1 MKKKL
6 IKISKI
12 FLVLTLIFSQLS
24 SITKVLAD
32 EITNDDILVNNIE
45 NIEEETNA
53 LAVDGYLNYLE
64 DESLMSLVGVKDENI
79 FKYTVDAKV
88 YTQILTIS
96 GDDIDDNTLYSVR
109 VNEKDSIKMTGSV
122 LKSTKLEGTITDLTN
137 SFNTIIKYT
146 DKVEI
151 TEVQNTE
158 TTESTGTQT
167 TEKEPIVLE
176 YNAVL
181 VYEEQGN
188 SFDEAL
194 TVLYDGY
201 NDGYAFSNGNLIV
214 NAKELPLLPVVPSVE
229 YLYGKLNENNGI
241 TLEISDREGNVITL
255 AETLEEET
263 SEEVVE
269 HLVKNGYT
277 LKFTKGLSISSYSVI
292 VMGDITD
299 DSIFNEDDM
308 KPTMDGYLAEENI
321 PSMDLYLSSHEAD
334 VPGEFEEDTFGTI
347 TFEDIMTINGY
358 LNPVQIDDTQDV
370 QNDNNDLSL
379 ILDVDNT
386 KLYVGDT
393 FKVNVIVKSNNIQD
407 YINGITGLIS
417 NDDKVKLLGITF
429 NEKFIGTY
437 NDENSFVG
445 AGSNLVN
452 DETIMTFEFMAIN
465 EGKSTISVTGMTA
478 SDMNIS
484 DFDELTIDVEIFR
497 KSSVNNLS
505 SLNSDIGTF
514 DTEFDKDV
522 TVYTL
527 TVPSDAKEVILSGS
541 LEDPLST
548 VDGLYKYELNEDKT
562 TAIITVT
569 AEDGSTKTYTV
580 YIIKERPVVTTPV
593 VYYYSSNNYLK
604 ILDID
609 GYELEFNR
617 DVTDY
622 QISVDS
628 DVKSLDITAVAE
640 DSRARVEITGNEGF
654 KTGKNTVIITVKA
667 ENGDIREYKL
677 LVNKVSNESNLTE
690 VEDSSNTAEKVVIII
705 LIILVVFGLLYLIFK
720 KDDDDKQVVNN
731 DNKKEEIKKNSNKK

>member
-32 EITNDDILVNNIE
+32 EITNDDIIVNNIE

-96 GDDIDDNTLYSVR
+96 GDDIDDNTLYSVK

-122 LKSTKLEGTITDLTN
+122 LKSAKLEGTITDLTN

-158 TTESTGTQT
+158 TTEFTDTQT
-167 TEKEPIVLE
+167 TEKEPIVLK

-194 TVLYDGY
+194 TDLYDGY
-201 NDGYAFSNGNLIV
+201 TFSNGNLIV
-214 NAKELPLLPVVPSVE
+214 NAKDLPLLPVVPSIE

-241 TLEISDREGNVITL
+241 KLEISDREGNTITL

-299 DSIFNEDDM
+299 DSIFDKDDM

-321 PSMDLYLSSHEAD
+321 PSMDLYLSSHETD

-393 FKVNVIVKSNNIQD
+393 LKVNVIVKSNNIQD

-452 DETIMTFEFMAIN
+452 DETIMTLEFMAIS

-478 SDMNIS
+478 SDVNINP
-484 DFDELTIDVEIFR
+484 FDELTIDVEISR

-514 DTEFDKDV
+514 DTVFDKDV

-569 AEDGSTKTYTV
+569 AEDGSIKAYTV
-580 YIIKERPVVTTPV
+580 YIIKERPVVATPV

-604 ILDID
+604 LLDID
-609 GYELEFNR
+609 GYELDFNR

-654 KTGKNTVIITVKA
+654 KTGKNTVVITVKA

-677 LVNKVSNESNLTE
+677 LVNKDSDKSNLTE
-690 VEDSSNTAEKVVIII
+690 VEEDSSNTAEKVVIII

-720 KDDDDKQVVNN
+720 KDDDDKQAVNN
-731 DNKKEEIKKNSNKK
+731 DKKKQEIKKNSNKKQK

>member
-96 GDDIDDNTLYSVR
+96 GDDIDDNTLYSVK

-122 LKSTKLEGTITDLTN
+122 LKSAKLEGTITDLTN

-201 NDGYAFSNGNLIV
+201 TFNNGNLIV
-214 NAKELPLLPVVPSVE
+214 NAKDLPLLPVVPSVE

-241 TLEISDREGNVITL
+241 TLEISDREGNTITL

-299 DSIFNEDDM
+299 DSIFDKDDM

-321 PSMDLYLSSHEAD
+321 PSMDLYLSSHETD

-393 FKVNVIVKSNNIQD
+393 LKVNVIVKSNNIQD

-452 DETIMTFEFMAIN
+452 DETIMTLEFMAIS

-478 SDMNIS
+478 SDVNINP
-484 DFDELTIDVEIFR
+484 FDELTIDVEISR

-514 DTEFDKDV
+514 DTVFDKDV

-569 AEDGSTKTYTV
+569 AEDGSIKAYTV
-580 YIIKERPVVTTPV
+580 YIIKERPVVATPV

-604 ILDID
+604 LLDID
-609 GYELEFNR
+609 GYELDFNR
-617 DVTDY
+617 EITNY
-622 QISVDS
+622 EISVDS

-654 KTGKNTVIITVKA
+654 KTGKNTVVITVKA

-677 LVNKVSNESNLTE
+677 LVNKDSDKSNLTE
-690 VEDSSNTAEKVVIII
+690 VEEDSSNTAEKVVIII

-720 KDDDDKQVVNN
+720 KDDDDKQAVNN
-731 DNKKEEIKKNSNKK
+731 DKKKQEIKKNSNKKQK

>member
-32 EITNDDILVNNIE
+32 EITNDDILVNDIG

-64 DESLMSLVGVKDENI
+64 DESLMSLTGIKDGNS
-79 FKYTVDAKV
+79 FKYTVGAKV

-96 GDDIDDNTLYSVR
+96 GDDIDDNTLYSVT

-122 LKSTKLEGTITDLTN
+122 LKSAKLEGTITDLTN

-158 TTESTGTQT
+158 TTESTETQT

-194 TVLYDGY
+194 TNLYDGY
-201 NDGYAFSNGNLIV
+201 IFSNGNLIV

-229 YLYGKLNENNGI
+229 YLYGKLNENNGV
-241 TLEISDREGNVITL
+241 TLEISDREGNIITL

-263 SEEVVE
+263 SEEVE
-269 HLVKNGYT
+269 QLVKNGYT
-277 LKFTKGLSISSYSVI
+277 LKFTKGLSTSSYNVI

-299 DSIFNEDDM
+299 DSIFNKDDM

-321 PSMDLYLSSHEAD
+321 PSMDLYLSSHETE
-334 VPGEFEEDTFGTI
+334 VPDELEEDPFGTI

-358 LNPVQIDDTQDV
+358 LNPIQLDNTQDV
-370 QNDNNDLSL
+370 QNGNTDLGL
-379 ILDVDNT
+379 ILNTDNS

-478 SDMNIS
+478 SDMNI
-484 DFDELTIDVEIFR
+484 DNFDELTIDVEIFR
-497 KSSVNNLS
+497 KSSVNNLN

-541 LEDPLST
+541 LEDPLSI
-548 VDGLYKYELNEDKT
+548 VDGLYKYELNDDKT

-580 YIIKERPVVTTPV
+580 YIIKERPVVVTPV

-628 DVKSLDITAVAE
+628 DVKFLDITAVAE

-654 KTGKNTVIITVKA
+654 KNGKNTVIIAVKA

-690 VEDSSNTAEKVVIII
+690 IEDSSNTAEKVVIII

-720 KDDDDKQVVNN
+720 KDDDDKQAINN
-731 DNKKEEIKKNSNKK
+731 DKKKDEIKKNSNKK

>member
-96 GDDIDDNTLYSVR
+96 GDDIDDNTLYSVK

-122 LKSTKLEGTITDLTN
+122 LKSAKLEGTITDLTN

-201 NDGYAFSNGNLIV
+201 TFNNGNLIV
-214 NAKELPLLPVVPSVE
+214 NAKDLPLLPVVPSVE

-241 TLEISDREGNVITL
+241 TLEISDREGNTITL

-299 DSIFNEDDM
+299 DSIFNKNDM
-308 KPTMDGYLAEENI
+308 KPTMDGYLAEESI
-321 PSMDLYLSSHEAD
+321 PSMDLYLSSQKTE

-358 LNPVQIDDTQDV
+358 LNPVQMDNTQDV

-393 FKVNVIVKSNNIQD
+393 FRVSTIVKSNSIND

-452 DETIMTFEFMAIN
+452 DETIMTFEFMATR

-484 DFDELTIDVEIFR
+484 DFDELTIDVEISR

-514 DTEFDKDV
+514 DTVFDKDV

-569 AEDGSTKTYTV
+569 AEDGSIKAYTV
-580 YIIKERPVVTTPV
+580 YIIKERPVVATPV

-604 ILDID
+604 LLDID
-609 GYELEFNR
+609 GYELDFNR

-654 KTGKNTVIITVKA
+654 KTGKNTVVITVKA

-677 LVNKVSNESNLTE
+677 LVNKDSDKSNLTE
-690 VEDSSNTAEKVVIII
+690 VEEDSSNTAEKVVIII

-731 DNKKEEIKKNSNKK
+731 DKKKQEIKKNSNKKQK

>member
-53 LAVDGYLNYLE
+53 LAVDGYLNYIE

-96 GDDIDDNTLYSVR
+96 GDDIDDNTLYSVK

-122 LKSTKLEGTITDLTN
+122 LKSAKLEGTITDLTN

-158 TTESTGTQT
+158 TTEFTDTQT
-167 TEKEPIVLE
+167 TEKEPIVLK

-194 TVLYDGY
+194 TDLYDGY
-201 NDGYAFSNGNLIV
+201 TFSNGNLIV
-214 NAKELPLLPVVPSVE
+214 NAKDLPLLPVVPSIE

-241 TLEISDREGNVITL
+241 KLEISDREGNTITL

-299 DSIFNEDDM
+299 DSIFDKDDM

-321 PSMDLYLSSHEAD
+321 PSMDLYLSSHETD

-393 FKVNVIVKSNNIQD
+393 LKVNVIVKSNNIQD

-452 DETIMTFEFMAIN
+452 DETIMTLEFMAIS

-478 SDMNIS
+478 SDVNINP
-484 DFDELTIDVEIFR
+484 FDELTIDVEISR

-514 DTEFDKDV
+514 DTVFDKDV

-569 AEDGSTKTYTV
+569 AEDGSIKAYTV
-580 YIIKERPVVTTPV
+580 YIIKERPVVATPV

-604 ILDID
+604 LLDID
-609 GYELEFNR
+609 GYELDFNR

-654 KTGKNTVIITVKA
+654 KTGKNTVVITVKA

-677 LVNKVSNESNLTE
+677 LVNKDSDKSNLTE
-690 VEDSSNTAEKVVIII
+690 VEEDSSNTAEKVVIII

-731 DNKKEEIKKNSNKK
+731 DKKKQEIKKNSNKKQK

>member
-96 GDDIDDNTLYSVR
+96 GDDIDDNTLYSVK

-122 LKSTKLEGTITDLTN
+122 LKSAKLEGTITDLTN

-201 NDGYAFSNGNLIV
+201 TFNNGNLIV
-214 NAKELPLLPVVPSVE
+214 NAKDLPLLPVVPSVE

-241 TLEISDREGNVITL
+241 TLEISDREGNTITL

-299 DSIFNEDDM
+299 DSIFDKDDM

-321 PSMDLYLSSHEAD
+321 PARDLYLSSHETD

-393 FKVNVIVKSNNIQD
+393 LKVNVIVKSNNIQD

-452 DETIMTFEFMAIN
+452 DETIMTLEFMAIS

-484 DFDELTIDVEIFR
+484 DFDELTIDVEISR

-514 DTEFDKDV
+514 DTVFDKDV

-569 AEDGSTKTYTV
+569 AEDGSIKAYTV
-580 YIIKERPVVTTPV
+580 YIIKERPVVATPV

-604 ILDID
+604 LLDID
-609 GYELEFNR
+609 GYELDFNR

-654 KTGKNTVIITVKA
+654 KTGKNTVVITVKA

-677 LVNKVSNESNLTE
+677 LVNKDSDKSNLTE
-690 VEDSSNTAEKVVIII
+690 VEEDSSNTAEKVVIII

-731 DNKKEEIKKNSNKK
+731 DKKKQEIKKNSNKKQK

>member
-32 EITNDDILVNNIE
+32 QINSDDILVNDIE

-64 DESLMSLVGVKDENI
+64 DESLMSLIGIKDGNS
-79 FKYTVDAKV
+79 FKYTVGAKV

-96 GDDIDDNTLYSVR
+96 GDDIDDNILYSVK
-109 VNEKDSIKMTGSV
+109 VNEKDSIKMTGSD
-122 LKSTKLEGTITDLTN
+122 LKNTKLEGTITDLTN

-151 TEVQNTE
+151 TEVQDAE
-158 TTESTGTQT
+158 TIETQT
-167 TEKEPIVLE
+167 TEKESIVLE

-194 TVLYDGY
+194 TDLYDGY
-201 NDGYAFSNGNLIV
+201 TFCNDSLIV
-214 NAKELPLLPVVPSVE
+214 NAKELPLEPVVPSIE

-241 TLEISDREGNVITL
+241 TLEISDREGNIITL

-263 SEEVVE
+263 SEEVE
-269 HLVKNGYT
+269 QLIKNGYI
-277 LKFTKGLSISSYSVI
+277 LKFTKGLSASSYNVI

-299 DSIFNEDDM
+299 DSIFNKDDM

-321 PSMDLYLSSHEAD
+321 PSMDLYLSSHETE

-358 LNPVQIDDTQDV
+358 LNPVQIEETQDV
-370 QNDNNDLSL
+370 QNDNTDLRL

-393 FKVNVIVKSNNIQD
+393 FKVNAIVKSNDIQD

-452 DETIMTFEFMAIN
+452 DEIIMTFEFMAIS
-465 EGKSTISVTGMTA
+465 EGKSAISVTGMTA
-478 SDMNIS
+478 GDMNI
-484 DFDELTIDVEIFR
+484 DNFDELTIDVEIFR
-497 KSSVNNLS
+497 KSSVNNLN
-505 SLNSDIGTF
+505 SLSSDIGTF

-527 TVPSDAKEVILSGS
+527 IVPSDAKEVILSGS

-548 VDGLYKYELNEDKT
+548 VDGLYKYELNENKT

-580 YIIKERPVVTTPV
+580 YIIKERPVVATPV

-654 KTGKNTVIITVKA
+654 KTGKNAVVITVKA

-677 LVNKVSNESNLTE
+677 LVNKDSDKSNLTE
-690 VEDSSNTAEKVVIII
+690 IEDSSNTAEKVVIII

-720 KDDDDKQVVNN
+720 KDDDDKQAINN
-731 DNKKEEIKKNSNKK
+731 DKKKDEIKKNSNKK

>member
-53 LAVDGYLNYLE
+53 LAVDGYLNYIE

-96 GDDIDDNTLYSVR
+96 GDDIDDNTLYSVK

-122 LKSTKLEGTITDLTN
+122 LKSAKLEGTITDLTN

-201 NDGYAFSNGNLIV
+201 TFNNGNLIV
-214 NAKELPLLPVVPSVE
+214 NAKDLPLLPVVPSVE

-241 TLEISDREGNVITL
+241 TLEISDREGNTITL

-299 DSIFNEDDM
+299 DSIFNKNDM
-308 KPTMDGYLAEENI
+308 KPTMDGYLAEESI
-321 PSMDLYLSSHEAD
+321 PSMDLYLSSHETD

-393 FKVNVIVKSNNIQD
+393 LKVNVIVKSNNIQD

-452 DETIMTFEFMAIN
+452 DETIMTLEFMAIS

-478 SDMNIS
+478 SDVNINP
-484 DFDELTIDVEIFR
+484 FDELTIDVEISR

-514 DTEFDKDV
+514 DTVFDKDV

-569 AEDGSTKTYTV
+569 AEDGSIKAYTV
-580 YIIKERPVVTTPV
+580 YIIKERPVVATPV

-604 ILDID
+604 LLDID
-609 GYELEFNR
+609 GYELDFNR

-654 KTGKNTVIITVKA
+654 KTGKNTVVITVKA

-677 LVNKVSNESNLTE
+677 LVNKDSDKSNLTE
-690 VEDSSNTAEKVVIII
+690 VEEDSSNTAEKVVIII

-731 DNKKEEIKKNSNKK
+731 DKKKQEIKKNSNKKQK

>member
-53 LAVDGYLNYLE
+53 LAVDGYLNYIE

-96 GDDIDDNTLYSVR
+96 GDDIDDNTLYSVK

-122 LKSTKLEGTITDLTN
+122 LKSAKLEGTITDLTN

-158 TTESTGTQT
+158 TTEFTDTQT
-167 TEKEPIVLE
+167 TEKEPIVLK

-194 TVLYDGY
+194 TDLYDGY
-201 NDGYAFSNGNLIV
+201 TFSNGNLIV
-214 NAKELPLLPVVPSVE
+214 NAKDLPLLPVVPSIE

-241 TLEISDREGNVITL
+241 KLEISDREGNTITL

-299 DSIFNEDDM
+299 DSIFDKDDM

-321 PSMDLYLSSHEAD
+321 PSMDLYLSSHETD

-393 FKVNVIVKSNNIQD
+393 LKVNVIVKSNNIQD

-452 DETIMTFEFMAIN
+452 DETIMTLEFMAIS

-484 DFDELTIDVEIFR
+484 DFDELTIDVEISR

-514 DTEFDKDV
+514 DTVFDKDV

-569 AEDGSTKTYTV
+569 AEDGSIKAYTV
-580 YIIKERPVVTTPV
+580 YIIKERPVVATPV

-604 ILDID
+604 LLDID
-609 GYELEFNR
+609 GYELDFNR
-617 DVTDY
+617 EITNY
-622 QISVDS
+622 EISVDS

-654 KTGKNTVIITVKA
+654 KTGKNTVVITVKA

-677 LVNKVSNESNLTE
+677 LVNKDSDKSNLTE
-690 VEDSSNTAEKVVIII
+690 VEEDSSNTAEKVVIII

-731 DNKKEEIKKNSNKK
+731 DKKKQEIKKNSNKKQK

>member
-1 MKKKL
+1 MKKI
-6 IKISKI
+6 IKITKI
-12 FLVLTLIFSQLS
+12 FLVLLTIFSQLS
-24 SITKVLAD
+24 PAATALAD
-32 EITNDDILVNNIE
+32 EIVDNYESVE
-45 NIEEETNA
+45 NSNENVKS
-53 LAVDGYLNYLE
+53 LAINGYLNYNE
-64 DESLMSLVGVKDENI
+64 GEITKSLDGEMNSDNLVIYNVN
-79 FKYTVDAKV
+79 AKV
-88 YTQILTIS
+88 YTQILTRS
-96 GDDIDDNTLYSVR
+96 GDEIEDDVEYSVK
-109 VNEKDSIKMTGSV
+109 VNDNESTVITGSE
-122 LKSTKLEGTITDLTN
+122 LKSGIMGTTTDFTN
-137 SFNTIIKYT
+137 SFNTTIEYT
-146 DKVEI
+146 DTVVISKI
-151 TEVQNTE
+151 DDSNDNQPLTLT
-158 TTESTGTQT
+158 
-167 TEKEPIVLE
+167 
-176 YNAVL
+176 YNAML

-194 TVLYDGY
+194 NNLYDGY
-201 NDGYAFSNGNLIV
+201 TFENNSLIV
-214 NAKELPLLPVVPSVE
+214 YAKELSLAPVVPSMQ
-229 YLYGKLNENNGI
+229 YLYGLLNENNGI
-241 TLEISDREGNVITL
+241 NLEIFDRDKNIV
-255 AETLEEET
+255 TLEETTLESDPTDKYET
-263 SEEVVE
+263 VE
-269 HLVKNGYT
+269 QLIKNGYT
-277 LKFTKGLSISSYSVI
+277 LKFTKGLSKANYNVV
-292 VMGDITD
+292 VMGDVTD
-299 DSIFNEDDM
+299 DSIFDENDM
-308 KPTMDGYLAEENI
+308 LPTMNAYLNEEI
-321 PSMDLYLSSHEAD
+321 MPTMDLYLTEHETD
-334 VPGEFEEDTFGTI
+334 IPGEFVEDPFGTI
-347 TFEDIMTINGY
+347 TFEDVMLSNKY
-358 LNPVQIDDTQDV
+358 LNR
-370 QNDNNDLSL
+370 NDQEEATENINLSL
-379 ILDVDNT
+379 VLDYSNEE
-386 KLYVGDT
+386 LYVGDT
-393 FKVNVIVKSNNIQD
+393 FKVNAIVKSNNIQD

-452 DETIMTFEFMAIN
+452 DETIMTFEFMAIS
-465 EGKSTISVTGMTA
+465 EGKSDISVTGMTA
-478 SDMNIS
+478 SDMNI
-484 DFDELTIDVEIFR
+484 DNFDELTIDVEIFR
-497 KSSVNNLS
+497 KSSVNNLN

-527 TVPSDAKEVILSGS
+527 IVPSDAKEVILSGS

-580 YIIKERPVVTTPV
+580 YIIKERPVVATPV

-654 KTGKNTVIITVKA
+654 KTGKNTVIIAVKA

-690 VEDSSNTAEKVVIII
+690 IEDSSNTAEKVVIII

-720 KDDDDKQVVNN
+720 KDDDDKQAINN
-731 DNKKEEIKKNSNKK
+731 DKKKDEIKKNSNKK

>member
-96 GDDIDDNTLYSVR
+96 GDDIDDNTLYSVK

-122 LKSTKLEGTITDLTN
+122 LKSAKLEGTITDLTN

-201 NDGYAFSNGNLIV
+201 TFNNGNLIV
-214 NAKELPLLPVVPSVE
+214 NAKDLPLLPVVPSVE

-241 TLEISDREGNVITL
+241 TLEISDREGNTITL

-299 DSIFNEDDM
+299 DSIFDKDDM

-321 PSMDLYLSSHEAD
+321 PSMDLYLSSHETD

-393 FKVNVIVKSNNIQD
+393 LKVNVIVKSNNIQD

-452 DETIMTFEFMAIN
+452 DETIMTLEFMAIS

-478 SDMNIS
+478 SDMNINP
-484 DFDELTIDVEIFR
+484 FDELTIDVEISR

-514 DTEFDKDV
+514 DTVFDKDV

-569 AEDGSTKTYTV
+569 AEDGSIKAYTV
-580 YIIKERPVVTTPV
+580 YIIKERPVVATPV

-604 ILDID
+604 LLDID
-609 GYELEFNR
+609 GYELDFNR

-654 KTGKNTVIITVKA
+654 KTGKNTVVITVKA

-677 LVNKVSNESNLTE
+677 LVNKDSDKSNLTE
-690 VEDSSNTAEKVVIII
+690 VEEDSSNTAEKVVIII

-731 DNKKEEIKKNSNKK
+731 DKKKQEIKKNSNKKQK

>member
-53 LAVDGYLNYLE
+53 LAVDGYLNYIE

-96 GDDIDDNTLYSVR
+96 GDDIDDNTLYSVK

-122 LKSTKLEGTITDLTN
+122 LKSAKLEGTITDLTN

-201 NDGYAFSNGNLIV
+201 TFNNGNLIV
-214 NAKELPLLPVVPSVE
+214 NAKDLPLLPVVPSVE

-241 TLEISDREGNVITL
+241 TLEISDREGNTITL

-299 DSIFNEDDM
+299 DSIFDKDDM

-321 PSMDLYLSSHEAD
+321 PSMDLYLSSHETD

-393 FKVNVIVKSNNIQD
+393 LKVNVIVKSNNIQD

-452 DETIMTFEFMAIN
+452 DETIMTLEFMAIS

-484 DFDELTIDVEIFR
+484 DFDELTIDVEISR

-514 DTEFDKDV
+514 DTVFDKDV

-569 AEDGSTKTYTV
+569 AEDGSIKAYTV
-580 YIIKERPVVTTPV
+580 YIIKERPVVATPV

-604 ILDID
+604 LLDID
-609 GYELEFNR
+609 GYELDFNR

-654 KTGKNTVIITVKA
+654 KTGKNTVVITVKA

-677 LVNKVSNESNLTE
+677 LVNKDSDKSNLTE
-690 VEDSSNTAEKVVIII
+690 VEEDSSNTAEKVVIII

-731 DNKKEEIKKNSNKK
+731 DKKKQEIKKNSNKKQK

>member
-96 GDDIDDNTLYSVR
+96 GDDIDDNTLYSVK

-122 LKSTKLEGTITDLTN
+122 LKSAKLEGTITDLTN

-158 TTESTGTQT
+158 TTEFTDTQT
-167 TEKEPIVLE
+167 TEKEPIVLK

-194 TVLYDGY
+194 TDLYDGY
-201 NDGYAFSNGNLIV
+201 TFSNGNLIV
-214 NAKELPLLPVVPSVE
+214 NAKDLPLLPVVPSIE

-241 TLEISDREGNVITL
+241 KLEISDREGNTITL

-299 DSIFNEDDM
+299 DSIFDKDDM

-321 PSMDLYLSSHEAD
+321 PSMDLYLSSHETD

-393 FKVNVIVKSNNIQD
+393 LKVNVIVKSNNIQD

-452 DETIMTFEFMAIN
+452 DETIMTLEFMAIS

-484 DFDELTIDVEIFR
+484 DFDELTIDVEISR

-514 DTEFDKDV
+514 DTVFDKDV

-569 AEDGSTKTYTV
+569 AEDGSIKAYTV
-580 YIIKERPVVTTPV
+580 YIIKERPVVATPV

-604 ILDID
+604 LLNID
-609 GYELEFNR
+609 GYELDFNR
-617 DVTDY
+617 EITNY
-622 QISVDS
+622 EISVDS

-654 KTGKNTVIITVKA
+654 KTGKNTVVITVKA

-677 LVNKVSNESNLTE
+677 LVNKDSDKSNLTE
-690 VEDSSNTAEKVVIII
+690 VEEDSSNTAEKVVIII

-731 DNKKEEIKKNSNKK
+731 DKKKQEIKKNSNKKQK

>member
-6 IKISKI
+6 INISKI

-32 EITNDDILVNNIE
+32 EITNDDILVNDIG

-64 DESLMSLVGVKDENI
+64 DESLMSLIGIKDGNS
-79 FKYTVDAKV
+79 FKYTVGAKV

-96 GDDIDDNTLYSVR
+96 GDDIDDNTLYSVT

-122 LKSTKLEGTITDLTN
+122 LKNAKLEGTITDLTN

-151 TEVQNTE
+151 TEVQNTV
-158 TTESTGTQT
+158 TTESTETQT

-194 TVLYDGY
+194 TNLYDGY
-201 NDGYAFSNGNLIV
+201 IFSNGNLIV
-214 NAKELPLLPVVPSVE
+214 NAKELPLEPVVPSVE

-241 TLEISDREGNVITL
+241 TLEISDREGNIITL

-263 SEEVVE
+263 SEEVE
-269 HLVKNGYT
+269 QLVKNGYT
-277 LKFTKGLSISSYSVI
+277 LKFTKGLSTSSYNVI

-299 DSIFNEDDM
+299 DSIFNKDDM

-321 PSMDLYLSSHEAD
+321 PSMDLYLSSHETE
-334 VPGEFEEDTFGTI
+334 VPDELEEDPFETI

-370 QNDNNDLSL
+370 QNDNNDLGL

-393 FKVNVIVKSNNIQD
+393 FKVNAIVKSNNIQD

-452 DETIMTFEFMAIN
+452 DETIMTFEFMAIS
-465 EGKSTISVTGMTA
+465 EGKSDISVTGMTA
-478 SDMNIS
+478 SDMNI
-484 DFDELTIDVEIFR
+484 DNFDELTIDVEIFR
-497 KSSVNNLS
+497 KSSVNNLN

-580 YIIKERPVVTTPV
+580 YIIKERPVVATPV

-609 GYELEFNR
+609 GYELDFNR

-654 KTGKNTVIITVKA
+654 KNGKNTVIIAVKA

-690 VEDSSNTAEKVVIII
+690 IEDSSNTAEKVVIII

-720 KDDDDKQVVNN
+720 KDDDDKQAINN
-731 DNKKEEIKKNSNKK
+731 DKKKDEIKKNSNKK

>member
-53 LAVDGYLNYLE
+53 LAVDGYLNYIE

-96 GDDIDDNTLYSVR
+96 GDDIDDNTLYSVK

-122 LKSTKLEGTITDLTN
+122 LKSAKLEGTITDLTN

-158 TTESTGTQT
+158 TTEFTDTQT
-167 TEKEPIVLE
+167 TEKEPIVLK

-194 TVLYDGY
+194 TDLYDGY
-201 NDGYAFSNGNLIV
+201 TFSNGNLIV
-214 NAKELPLLPVVPSVE
+214 NAKDLPLLPVVPSIE

-241 TLEISDREGNVITL
+241 KLEISDREGNTITL

-299 DSIFNEDDM
+299 DSIFDKDDM
-308 KPTMDGYLAEENI
+308 KPTTDGYLAEENI
-321 PSMDLYLSSHEAD
+321 PSMDLYLSSHETD

-393 FKVNVIVKSNNIQD
+393 LKVNVIVKSNNIQD

-452 DETIMTFEFMAIN
+452 DETIMTLEFMAIS

-484 DFDELTIDVEIFR
+484 DFDELTIDVEISR

-514 DTEFDKDV
+514 DTVFDKDV

-569 AEDGSTKTYTV
+569 AEDGSIKAYTV
-580 YIIKERPVVTTPV
+580 YIIKERPVVATPV

-604 ILDID
+604 LLDID
-609 GYELEFNR
+609 GYELDFNR
-617 DVTDY
+617 EITNY
-622 QISVDS
+622 EISVDS

-654 KTGKNTVIITVKA
+654 KTGKNTVVITVKA

-677 LVNKVSNESNLTE
+677 LVNKDSDKSNLTE
-690 VEDSSNTAEKVVIII
+690 VEEDSSNTAEKVVIII

-731 DNKKEEIKKNSNKK
+731 DKKKQEIKKNSNKKQK

>member
-1 MKKKL
+1 M
-6 IKISKI
+6 
-12 FLVLTLIFSQLS
+12 
-24 SITKVLAD
+24 
-32 EITNDDILVNNIE
+32 
-45 NIEEETNA
+45 
-53 LAVDGYLNYLE
+53 
-64 DESLMSLVGVKDENI
+64 
-79 FKYTVDAKV
+79 
-88 YTQILTIS
+88 
-96 GDDIDDNTLYSVR
+96 
-109 VNEKDSIKMTGSV
+109 
-122 LKSTKLEGTITDLTN
+122 
-137 SFNTIIKYT
+137 
-146 DKVEI
+146 
-151 TEVQNTE
+151 
-158 TTESTGTQT
+158 
-167 TEKEPIVLE
+167 
-176 YNAVL
+176 
-181 VYEEQGN
+181 
-188 SFDEAL
+188 
-194 TVLYDGY
+194 
-201 NDGYAFSNGNLIV
+201 
-214 NAKELPLLPVVPSVE
+214 
-229 YLYGKLNENNGI
+229 YGKLNENNGI
-241 TLEISDREGNVITL
+241 TLEISDREGNIITL

-263 SEEVVE
+263 SEEVE
-269 HLVKNGYT
+269 QLVKNGYT
-277 LKFTKGLSISSYSVI
+277 LKFTKGLSTSSYNVI

-299 DSIFNEDDM
+299 DSIFNKDDM

-321 PSMDLYLSSHEAD
+321 PSMDLYLSSHETE

-358 LNPVQIDDTQDV
+358 LNPVQIDETQDV
-370 QNDNNDLSL
+370 QNDNTDLGL

-393 FKVNVIVKSNNIQD
+393 FKVNAIVKSNNIQD

-452 DETIMTFEFMAIN
+452 DETIMTFEFMAIS
-465 EGKSTISVTGMTA
+465 EGKSDISVTGMTA
-478 SDMNIS
+478 SDMNI
-484 DFDELTIDVEIFR
+484 DNFDELTIDVEIFR
-497 KSSVNNLS
+497 KSSVNNLN

-527 TVPSDAKEVILSGS
+527 IVPSDAKEVILSGS

-580 YIIKERPVVTTPV
+580 YIIKERPVVATPV

-654 KTGKNTVIITVKA
+654 KNGKNTVIIAVKA

-690 VEDSSNTAEKVVIII
+690 IEDSSNTAEKVVIII

-720 KDDDDKQVVNN
+720 KDDDDKQAINN
-731 DNKKEEIKKNSNKK
+731 DKKKDEIKKNSNKK

>member
-32 EITNDDILVNNIE
+32 EITNDDILVNDIG

-64 DESLMSLVGVKDENI
+64 DESLMSLTGIKDGNS

-96 GDDIDDNTLYSVR
+96 GDDIDDNTLYSVT

-158 TTESTGTQT
+158 TTESTETQT

-194 TVLYDGY
+194 TNLYDGY
-201 NDGYAFSNGNLIV
+201 IFSNGNLIV

-241 TLEISDREGNVITL
+241 TLEISDREGNIITL

-263 SEEVVE
+263 SEEVE
-269 HLVKNGYT
+269 QLVKNGYT
-277 LKFTKGLSISSYSVI
+277 LKFTKGLSTSSYNVI

-299 DSIFNEDDM
+299 DSIFNKDDM

-321 PSMDLYLSSHEAD
+321 PSMDLYLSSHETE
-334 VPGEFEEDTFGTI
+334 VPDELEEDPFGTI

-358 LNPVQIDDTQDV
+358 LNPVQIDETQDV
-370 QNDNNDLSL
+370 QNDNTDLGL

-393 FKVNVIVKSNNIQD
+393 FKVNAIVKSNNIQD

-452 DETIMTFEFMAIN
+452 DETIMTFEFMAIS
-465 EGKSTISVTGMTA
+465 EGKSAISVTGMTA
-478 SDMNIS
+478 SNMNINP
-484 DFDELTIDVEIFR
+484 FDELTIDVEISR

-527 TVPSDAKEVILSGS
+527 TVPSDAKEVILFGS

-580 YIIKERPVVTTPV
+580 YIIKERPVVATPV

-604 ILDID
+604 TLDID
-609 GYELEFNR
+609 GYELDFNR
-617 DVTDY
+617 EITDY
-622 QISVDS
+622 EISVDS
-628 DVKSLDITAVAE
+628 NVKSLDITAVAE

-654 KTGKNTVIITVKA
+654 KTGKNTVIIAVKA

-690 VEDSSNTAEKVVIII
+690 IEDSSNTAEKVVIII

-720 KDDDDKQVVNN
+720 KDDDDKQAINN
-731 DNKKEEIKKNSNKK
+731 DKKKDEIKKNSNKK

>member
-96 GDDIDDNTLYSVR
+96 GDDIDDNTLYSVK

-122 LKSTKLEGTITDLTN
+122 LKSAKLEGTITDLTN

-201 NDGYAFSNGNLIV
+201 TFNNGNLIV
-214 NAKELPLLPVVPSVE
+214 NAKDLPLLPVVPSVE

-241 TLEISDREGNVITL
+241 TLEISDREGNTITL

-299 DSIFNEDDM
+299 DSIFNKNDM
-308 KPTMDGYLAEENI
+308 KPTMDGYLAEESI
-321 PSMDLYLSSHEAD
+321 PSMDLYLSSQKTE

-358 LNPVQIDDTQDV
+358 LNPVQMDNTQDV

-393 FKVNVIVKSNNIQD
+393 FRVSTIVKSNSIND

-452 DETIMTFEFMAIN
+452 DETIMTFEFMATR

-484 DFDELTIDVEIFR
+484 DFDELTIDVEISR

-514 DTEFDKDV
+514 DTVFDKDV

-569 AEDGSTKTYTV
+569 AEDGSIKAYTV
-580 YIIKERPVVTTPV
+580 YIIKERPVVATPV

-604 ILDID
+604 LLDID
-609 GYELEFNR
+609 GYELDFNR
-617 DVTDY
+617 EITNY
-622 QISVDS
+622 EISVDS

-654 KTGKNTVIITVKA
+654 KTGKNTVVITVKA

-677 LVNKVSNESNLTE
+677 LVNKDSDKSNLTE
-690 VEDSSNTAEKVVIII
+690 VEEDSSNTAEKVVIII

-731 DNKKEEIKKNSNKK
+731 DKKKQEIKKNSNKKQK